1 MSSGISLLSIHLH
14 KAMNFIYNHWR
25 SHVTG
30 VRALNIVV
38 KKKIWLRALLRT
50 KSTSVTHLIIL
61 MASLLYFPFLFTPPL
76 SFSLSKHWRPPK
88 QCTDIKWQG
97 KDGFLVGKHTYY
109 KIQTTLH
116 TKKGVSINVQVA
128 HHPLRK
134 SSSIPSGRKKVPCDV
149 RRAYREDKLCMSSC
163 IYLFI

>member
-1 MSSGISLLSIHLH
+1 MSSGISLRSIHWH

-30 VRALNIVV
+30 LRAFNIVV

-50 KSTSVTHLIIL
+50 KKYVSHPFNHFNGIS
-61 MASLLYFPFLFTPPL
+61 SLLSYFIHPSYL
-76 SFSLSKHWRPPK
+76 SLSKHWRPPK
-88 QCTDIKWQG
+88 RFTDIKWQG
-97 KDGFLVGKHTYY
+97 KDGFHIGKHTYY
-109 KIQTTLH
+109 KIQTMLH
-116 TKKGVSINVQVA
+116 KKKGVSINVQVA

-134 SSSIPSGRKKVPCDV
+134 SSSIPSGRKKAPCDV

-163 IYLFI
+163 IFLFI